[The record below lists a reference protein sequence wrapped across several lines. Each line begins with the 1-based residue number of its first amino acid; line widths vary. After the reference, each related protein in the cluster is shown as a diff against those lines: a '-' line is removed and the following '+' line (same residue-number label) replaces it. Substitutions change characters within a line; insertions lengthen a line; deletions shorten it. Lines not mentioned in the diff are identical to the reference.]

1 MHLYTG
7 GLKTDIESEA
17 VKVDIY
23 GNNIKI
29 KREEAKCLLSEVKD
43 FVSEAEKPEW
53 LGVTQS
59 QYYSKD
65 QNVN

>member
-29 KREEAKCLLSEVKD
+29 KREESKCLLSEVKD
-43 FVSEAEKPEW
+43 FVSEAEKSEW

-59 QYYSKD
+59 QYYSND
-65 QNVN
+65 QDVK